1 MSTKEIGTGGSLGLG
16 DYVELDL
23 ESGKQ
28 MTGPKH
34 AQSSTIPGEH
44 HVVIGVNLSNNWI
57 VPFDFSALQD
67 TECKYIASVQWL
79 ACDGSSDCAG
89 ARKSKDTAFLPIIES
104 NTSSAADVNDIISSM
119 AAEDIIIPKVSLV
132 PTKLSCRTLEDGT
145 FDLALHFQLKKTST
159 NPEDWANWSL
169 QFIHNQLH
177 DSFASIGAQEI
188 NEPFQIMLARGIVWK
203 SEKHMKDFLAQSERL
218 LYSWNHRGPSAL
230 MSEEIYVVKNGVA
243 TNCFKHNMATPYD
256 SKVNRCLIS
265 NVINKVSLQTDVSAP
280 AVAWYMMDTVK
291 SGVMAIHS
299 ALSPIASS
307 ASKRLQ
313 SDDLSVVDT
322 VTSGVRAIHLAVSP
336 LASSASKRLQSD
348 DLSVGALTFAEEA
361 RSESLKHFNY
371 ALYLRVKS
379 KKVNVKGIAQEQNI
393 DIVLKAEV
401 KLHPKMFCSKQVGE
415 NAIILAKGRDD
426 RYRIVVPKSL
436 KGDILKLHHECL
448 VNPTAVSNF
457 ETDVYD
463 TFTWNGIHQDVK
475 QYVEKA
481 RREEARRDKE
491 NAQRNANQNKVIPI
505 GGINYQRNYNESV
518 QVIPVI
524 NDDVK
529 KKWWKTLSAKKGER
543 HKKNAS
549 NNNTLD
555 SPPALVKLSDYSVST
570 ASGLTSSNSRQQ
582 PSVTE
587 ESNDDN
593 YRLIAELPGVKPE
606 NLKVDFFQGGRVLK
620 VSGTQQMS
628 QGNLTETNQFE
639 KCFTVSAT
647 ATDLNTAAAVARL
660 SNGVLIVTVPKT
672 FALT

>member
-1 MSTKEIGTGGSLGLG
+1 MSTKEIGMGGSLGLG

-28 MTGPKH
+28 MTVPKH
-34 AQSSTIPGEH
+34 AQSSTSSSTSDH
-44 HVVIGVNLSNNWI
+44 NVVIGVNLSSNWMS
-57 VPFDFSALQD
+57 PFDFSALQD
-67 TECKYIASVQWL
+67 IECKYIASVQWL
-79 ACDGSSDCAG
+79 TCDGSIDSVG
-89 ARKSKDTAFLPIIES
+89 ARKSKGKDTAVLPIIVI
-104 NTSSAADVNDIISSM
+104 NTSSAADVNEIVSSM
-119 AAEDIIIPKVSLV
+119 AAEEIIIPKVSLV
-132 PTKLSCRTLEDGT
+132 PTKLSCRTNQDGT
-145 FDLALHFQLKKTST
+145 FDLALQFQLKKTST

-169 QFIHNQLH
+169 QFIQNQLH
-177 DSFASIGAQEI
+177 DSFAAVGAQEM
-188 NEPFQIMLARGIVWK
+188 NEPFQITLARGIVWK

-218 LYSWNHRGPSAL
+218 LYSWNHKGPSAL
-230 MSEEIYVVKNGVA
+230 MSEEIYVVKNGIA
-243 TNCFKHNMATPYD
+243 TNCFKHNMATPYH

-280 AVAWYMMDTVK
+280 AVAWYMMDTVT
-291 SGVMAIHS
+291 SGVRAIHS
-299 ALSPIASS
+299 ALSPLASS

-313 SDDLSVVDT
+313 PDDLSVVDT
-322 VTSGVRAIHLAVSP
+322 VTSGVRAIHSAVSP
-336 LASSASKRLQSD
+336 LASSASRRLQSD

-379 KKVNVKGIAQEQNI
+379 KKVNIKGIAQEQNL
-393 DIVLKAEV
+393 DIELQTEM
-401 KLHPKMFCSKQVGE
+401 KLHPKMFCTKQVGE
-415 NAIILAKGRDD
+415 SSVILAKGRDD

-436 KGDILKLHHECL
+436 KGDILELHHECL

-457 ETDVYD
+457 ESDVYD

-491 NAQRNANQNKVIPI
+491 NAQRNANQKKVIPI
-505 GGINYQRNYNESV
+505 GGINSQRNHDESV

-529 KKWWKTLSAKKGER
+529 KKWWKPLSTKKGER

-549 NNNTLD
+549 NPNTLD
-555 SPPALVKLSDYSVST
+555 SPPALVKLSTVST
-570 ASGLTSSNSRQQ
+570 ASGLSSSNSRQQ
-582 PSVTE
+582 PSITE
-587 ESNDDN
+587 EINDDN
-593 YRLIAELPGVKPE
+593 YRLIAELPGVQPE
-606 NLKVDFFQGGRVLK
+606 NLKVDFCQGGRVLK
-620 VSGTQQMS
+620 VSGTQQMC

-639 KCFTVSAT
+639 KCFTVSA
-647 ATDLNTAAAVARL
+647 ADLNTAAAIARL

-672 FALT
+672 FALS